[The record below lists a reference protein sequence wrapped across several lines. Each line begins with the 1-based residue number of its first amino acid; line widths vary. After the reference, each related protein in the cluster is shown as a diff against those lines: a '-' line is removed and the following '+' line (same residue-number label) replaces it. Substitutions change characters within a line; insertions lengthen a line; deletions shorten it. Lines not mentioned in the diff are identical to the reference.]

1 MSAKESFLRTEKE
14 LKRLNSTVRSK
25 IITNEHIG
33 NSVFKNLRGEFDED
47 TIKVFVND
55 HFTAGYYSFLFIKQK
70 MIKERIFDYRGVK
83 KYGYIIST
91 ILHDIRV
98 FAEYIGKKSDPSY
111 VFFCWRK
118 VNG

>member
-1 MSAKESFLRTEKE
+1 MKKKYINALLIKAHNYKVHSSTKMSAKESFLRTEKE

-55 HFTAGYYSFLFIKQK
+55 HFTAGYYSFL
-70 MIKERIFDYRGVK
+70 
-83 KYGYIIST
+83 
-91 ILHDIRV
+91 
-98 FAEYIGKKSDPSY
+98 
-111 VFFCWRK
+111 
-118 VNG
+118 